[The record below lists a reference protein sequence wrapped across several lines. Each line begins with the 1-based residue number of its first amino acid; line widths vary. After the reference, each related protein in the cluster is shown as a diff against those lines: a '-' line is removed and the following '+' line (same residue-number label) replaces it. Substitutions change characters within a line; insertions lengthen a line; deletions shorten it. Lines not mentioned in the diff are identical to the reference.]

1 MSEET
6 NFVEDLKVLASCY
19 YPPFLRAL
27 TVHPPFL
34 TQFDEEYLAM
44 SKKAEIKE
52 DNYED
57 FGQFEENSIKDLKAI
72 VQQDHINET
81 VS

>member
-1 MSEET
+1 MS
-6 NFVEDLKVLASCY
+6 N
-19 YPPFLRAL
+19 
-27 TVHPPFL
+27 
-34 TQFDEEYLAM
+34 
-44 SKKAEIKE
+44 KAEIEE